1 MAMIEFWWL
10 RWYRF
15 ECWAVDR
22 MILVWVW
29 VVASRCVDFFGVL
42 GGWERER
49 ERERERENWEENREM
64 RIERDMWY
72 IILLDSVYYFNKLYV
87 EIEFGS

>member
-1 MAMIEFWWL
+1 M
-10 RWYRF
+10 
-15 ECWAVDR
+15 CW
-22 MILVWVW
+22 
-29 VVASRCVDFFGVL
+29 FFGGVRWL
-42 GGWERER
+42 WERER

-87 EIEFGS
+87 EIEFGVLKKIEFEILGIL